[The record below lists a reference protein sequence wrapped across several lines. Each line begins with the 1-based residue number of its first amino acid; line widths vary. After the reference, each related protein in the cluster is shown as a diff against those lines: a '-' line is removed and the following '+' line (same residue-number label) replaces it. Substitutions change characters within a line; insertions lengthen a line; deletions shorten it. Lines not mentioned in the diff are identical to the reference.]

1 MSRFLRIV
9 VGIALGEN
17 AEFET
22 GNALAEGC
30 RLGGLEHEHEG
41 AVFHV
46 FALQGFIKLHALC
59 RILLVT
65 RGFRLG
71 GKVVVL
77 EARTPQEGLRLGVVA
92 IVLVD
97 VEDIGVGMRI
107 EIIRAPGPAQVRNGG
122 ARPSAIYH
130 LVQHPE

>member
-9 VGIALGEN
+9 VGIAFGEN
-17 AEFET
+17 AEFKA

-30 RLGGLEHEHEG
+30 RLRGLEHEHEG

-46 FALQGFIKLHALC
+46 LALQRFIKLLALC
-59 RILLVT
+59 RVFLVT
-65 RGFRLG
+65 GSFRLSG
-71 GKVVVL
+71 EVVVL
-77 EARTPQEGLRLGVVA
+77 EARTPQEGLGLGVIA

-107 EIIRAPGPAQVRNGG
+107 EIIRAPCR
-122 ARPSAIYH
+122 
-130 LVQHPE
+130 